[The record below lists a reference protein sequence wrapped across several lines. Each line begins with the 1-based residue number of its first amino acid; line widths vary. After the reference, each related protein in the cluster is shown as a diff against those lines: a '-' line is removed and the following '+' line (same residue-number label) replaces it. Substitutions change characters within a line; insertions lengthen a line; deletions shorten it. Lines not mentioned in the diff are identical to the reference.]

1 MRRTLLALAMLLCSV
16 AVPVSSYAQNSAS
29 DSTKLEQLSRD
40 QYNQFKRLVYLE
52 QLNAAINTDL
62 KELQDQSEELSASV
76 QTTLEL
82 LAQSESAMNATLESF
97 KEKFEDQNKTIEE
110 VQGLLESRM
119 DQLMM
124 YLVAGIALVVV
135 LIIIAVRMATAD
147 AVRKQQANWN
157 SFQEHLFKSK

>member
-40 QYNQFKRLVYLE
+40 QYNQLKRLVYLE

-62 KELQDQSEELSASV
+62 KELQAQSEELSASV
-76 QTTLEL
+76 QTTLER

>member
-40 QYNQFKRLVYLE
+40 QYNQLKRLVYLE

-62 KELQDQSEELSASV
+62 KELQAQSEELSASV
-76 QTTLEL
+76 QTTLER

-124 YLVAGIALVVV
+124 YLAAGIALVVV